1 MDPKSSASESKPGVS
16 KLKLAV
22 GAASLFLFIVGLK
35 RTFSMDDAPTGGP
48 LGDRTD
54 EEPARTER
62 QGGSRRG

>member
-35 RTFSMDDAPTGGP
+35 RTFSMDDAPSGARIADLPEG
-48 LGDRTD
+48 
-54 EEPARTER
+54 EPTRTER
-62 QGGSRRG
+62 QGGSRGG